1 MKKESFKVIM
11 ILLVPKVVH
20 LIMENDGLDEIRACI
35 AFYSSDLYAALEQ
48 EENDMWQMEPAEL
61 YALYAKEQRMRKDP
75 RNEQ

>member
-20 LIMENDGLDEIRACI
+20 LIMENDDLDEIRACI
-35 AFYSSDLYAALEQ
+35 AFYSSDLYASLEQ

-61 YALYAKEQRMRKDP
+61 YELYKKEQEIRKDQ
-75 RNEQ
+75 NNT